1 MNKKI
6 IRFFSFAVIF
16 AIIFT
21 SISSA
26 AAVST
31 GETINIKATDD
42 ESDVISFGEAGGYLI
57 GNLHTTK
64 KLYADRKF
72 SLSTGHGFA
81 AENGNNL
88 YDSFKG
94 KKAKVVG
101 DNNLLNG
108 PDRIVFNKNGT
119 ITQIQDKYYSTA
131 KRSVNAAFG
140 DDGMYRYVDGDGY
153 PMQLEVP
160 SDQYESSVSLM
171 KEKNYKWKNT
181 QRFRPFRS

>member
-1 MNKKI
+1 MNKK
-6 IRFFSFAVIF
+6 FFRWVSFAVIF
-16 AIIFT
+16 AIIF
-21 SISSA
+21 SSMSSV
-26 AAVST
+26 AAVGSKSD
-31 GETINIKATDD
+31 IIKATDD
-42 ESDVISFGEAGGYLI
+42 ESDTISFGEEGGYLI

-88 YDSFKG
+88 YDSFNG

-119 ITQIQDKYYSTA
+119 ITQIQDKYYL
-131 KRSVNAAFG
+131 N
-140 DDGMYRYVDGDGY
+140 
-153 PMQLEVP
+153 P
-160 SDQYESSVSLM
+160 
-171 KEKNYKWKNT
+171 
-181 QRFRPFRS
+181 